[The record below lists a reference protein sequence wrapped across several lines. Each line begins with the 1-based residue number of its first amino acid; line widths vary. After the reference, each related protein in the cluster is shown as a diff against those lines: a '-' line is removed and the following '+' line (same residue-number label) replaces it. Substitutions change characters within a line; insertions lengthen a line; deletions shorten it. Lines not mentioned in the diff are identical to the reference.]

1 MGQPCYRS
9 PMASTPATTPTG
21 TRAAS
26 PTVGATPA
34 TGDVDGRRLRR
45 DRNRDAV
52 VQALLALYR
61 EGNLDPSADEIATR
75 SGVSARSVFRYFDDV
90 EDLANAAITHQLMD
104 VAHLLPLTCPPDRP
118 LAERIAA
125 VAQQRAALYEA
136 IFPVAQVSRLRAPF
150 NRAVAARLAQN
161 RAEMRSQVASL
172 FRAELA
178 AMPEGGA
185 ARRLAAA
192 DTLASY
198 ETWSLWRTDQGLP
211 AADAEATM
219 VDALTCLFTAPA
231 RGAR

>member
-1 MGQPCYRS
+1 MGRPCYRS
-9 PMASTPATTPTG
+9 PMASTPA
-21 TRAAS
+21 AA
-26 PTVGATPA
+26 PATPA
-34 TGDVDGRRLRR
+34 AAAAPSPGDVDGRRLRR

-52 VQALLALYR
+52 VHALLALYR

-136 IFPVAQVSRLRAPF
+136 IFPVALVSRLRAPF

-161 RAEMRSQVASL
+161 RAEMRAQVANL

-178 AMPEGGA
+178 ALPDGAA

-198 ETWSLWRTDQGLP
+198 ETWSLWRTDQGLS

>member
-1 MGQPCYRS
+1 MGRPCYRS
-9 PMASTPATTPTG
+9 PMASTPA
-21 TRAAS
+21 AA
-26 PTVGATPA
+26 PATPA
-34 TGDVDGRRLRR
+34 AAAAPSPGDVDGRRLRR

-52 VQALLALYR
+52 VHALLALYR

-136 IFPVAQVSRLRAPF
+136 IFPVALVSRLRAPF
-150 NRAVAARLAQN
+150 SRAVAARLAQN
-161 RAEMRSQVASL
+161 RAEMRAQVANL

-178 AMPEGGA
+178 ALPDGAA

-198 ETWSLWRTDQGLP
+198 ETWSLWRTDQGLS

-219 VDALTCLFTAPA
+219 ADALTCLFTAPA

>member
-1 MGQPCYRS
+1 MGRPCYRS
-9 PMASTPATTPTG
+9 PMASTPA
-21 TRAAS
+21 AA
-26 PTVGATPA
+26 PATPA
-34 TGDVDGRRLRR
+34 AAAAPSPGDVDGRRLRR

-136 IFPVAQVSRLRAPF
+136 IFPVALVSRLRAPF

-161 RAEMRSQVASL
+161 RAEMRAQVANL

-178 AMPEGGA
+178 ALPDGAA

-198 ETWSLWRTDQGLP
+198 ETWSLWRTDQGLS

-219 VDALTCLFTAPA
+219 VDALTCLFTATA
-231 RGAR
+231 

>member
-1 MGQPCYRS
+1 MGRPCYRS
-9 PMASTPATTPTG
+9 PMASTPA
-21 TRAAS
+21 AA
-26 PTVGATPA
+26 PATPA
-34 TGDVDGRRLRR
+34 AAAAPSPSDVDGRRLRR

-136 IFPVAQVSRLRAPF
+136 IFPVALVSRLRAPF

-161 RAEMRSQVASL
+161 RAEMRAQVANL

-178 AMPEGGA
+178 ALPDGAA

-198 ETWSLWRTDQGLP
+198 ETWSLWRTDQGLS

-219 VDALTCLFTAPA
+219 ADALTCLFTAPA

>member
-1 MGQPCYRS
+1 MGRPCYRS
-9 PMASTPATTPTG
+9 PMASTPA
-21 TRAAS
+21 AA
-26 PTVGATPA
+26 PATPA
-34 TGDVDGRRLRR
+34 AAAAPSPGDVDGRRLRR

-136 IFPVAQVSRLRAPF
+136 IFPVALVSRLRAPF

-161 RAEMRSQVASL
+161 RAEMRAQVANL

-178 AMPEGGA
+178 ALPDGAA

-198 ETWSLWRTDQGLP
+198 ETWSLWRTDQGLS

-219 VDALTCLFTAPA
+219 ADALTCLFTAPA

>member
-1 MGQPCYRS
+1 MGRPCYRS
-9 PMASTPATTPTG
+9 PMASTPAATPTD

-136 IFPVAQVSRLRAPF
+136 IFPVALVSRLRAP
-150 NRAVAARLAQN
+150 V
-161 RAEMRSQVASL
+161 RSSSGSSPSRYSMAWKSTCWLVTST
-172 FRAELA
+172 
-178 AMPEGGA
+178 
-185 ARRLAAA
+185 
-192 DTLASY
+192 TLA
-198 ETWSLWRTDQGLP
+198 WGWRSS
-211 AADAEATM
+211 
-219 VDALTCLFTAPA
+219 
-231 RGAR
+231 RIR

>member
-1 MGQPCYRS
+1 MGRPCYRS
-9 PMASTPATTPTG
+9 PMASTPA
-21 TRAAS
+21 AA
-26 PTVGATPA
+26 PATPA
-34 TGDVDGRRLRR
+34 AAAAPSPGDVDGRRLRR

-52 VQALLALYR
+52 VHALLALYR
-61 EGNLDPSADEIATR
+61 EGNLDPSADAIATR

-136 IFPVAQVSRLRAPF
+136 IFPVALVSRLRAPF

-161 RAEMRSQVASL
+161 RAEMRAQVANL

-178 AMPEGGA
+178 ALPDGAA

-198 ETWSLWRTDQGLP
+198 ETWSLWRTDQGLS

-219 VDALTCLFTAPA
+219 VDALTCLFTATA
-231 RGAR
+231 

>member
-1 MGQPCYRS
+1 MGRPCYRS
-9 PMASTPATTPTG
+9 PMASTPA
-21 TRAAS
+21 AA
-26 PTVGATPA
+26 PATPA
-34 TGDVDGRRLRR
+34 AAAAPSPGDVDGRRLRR

-52 VQALLALYR
+52 VHALLALYR

-136 IFPVAQVSRLRAPF
+136 IFPVALVSRLRAPF

-161 RAEMRSQVASL
+161 RAEMRAQVANL

-178 AMPEGGA
+178 ALPDGAA

-198 ETWSLWRTDQGLP
+198 ETWSLWRTDQGLS

-219 VDALTCLFTAPA
+219 VDALTCLFTATA
-231 RGAR
+231 

>member
-1 MGQPCYRS
+1 MGRPCYRS
-9 PMASTPATTPTG
+9 PMASTPA
-21 TRAAS
+21 AA
-26 PTVGATPA
+26 PATPA
-34 TGDVDGRRLRR
+34 AAAAPSPGDVDGRRLRR

-52 VQALLALYR
+52 VHALLALYR

-136 IFPVAQVSRLRAPF
+136 IFPVALVSRLRAPF

-161 RAEMRSQVASL
+161 RAEMRAQVANL

-178 AMPEGGA
+178 ALPDGAA

-198 ETWSLWRTDQGLP
+198 ETWSLWRTDQGLS

-219 VDALTCLFTAPA
+219 ADALTCLFTAPA

>member
-1 MGQPCYRS
+1 MGRPCYRS
-9 PMASTPATTPTG
+9 PMASTPA
-21 TRAAS
+21 AA
-26 PTVGATPA
+26 PATPA
-34 TGDVDGRRLRR
+34 AAAAPSPGDVDGRRLRR

-136 IFPVAQVSRLRAPF
+136 IFPVALVSRLRAPF

-161 RAEMRSQVASL
+161 RAEMRAQVANL

-178 AMPEGGA
+178 ALPDGAA

-198 ETWSLWRTDQGLP
+198 ETWSLWRTDQGLS